1 MISRNQTI
9 LVVEDN
15 PDHALLIRLAVRRT
29 FPEIDVQVADDGR
42 EGVAYL
48 AGTPPFQTRQSH
60 PYPDLVILDLTMP
73 GKDGFAVLE
82 WIRAHAGSPPVVVL
96 TSSVNPGDMVRALDL
111 GAKAFHTKPADLEEL
126 LDIVRDMVERW
137 ID

>member
-1 MISRNQTI
+1 M
-9 LVVEDN
+9 
-15 PDHALLIRLAVRRT
+15 
-29 FPEIDVQVADDGR
+29 
-42 EGVAYL
+42 
-48 AGTPPFQTRQSH
+48 
-60 PYPDLVILDLTMP
+60 
-73 GKDGFAVLE
+73 LE